1 MDLKKYEKYWKIVDM
16 LAIVLLLVGGLNW
29 LFAVWNFNLVTWAFG
44 SIAWLV
50 QTVYVLIGLSAVW
63 FVVRKYTK

>member
-1 MDLKKYEKYWKIVDM
+1 M